1 MIQNAVVEIAG
12 YEVIISAS
20 DYERVM
26 AYKWRKAGIKRG
38 TYFRRSYYDKEAG
51 KKKEMFLHRFLANC
65 QHGKQIVD
73 HISGNTLDNRQ
84 ENLRICTI
92 TENNR
97 NCHKNKRN
105 TSGYKGVHWNKEKR
119 KWKAAIKVNRKL
131 IFLGLFDDLEEAYE
145 AYVAASKKY
154 HGEFGRLA

>member
-1 MIQNAVVEIAG
+1 MSQDVVVEIAG
-12 YEVIISAS
+12 YEVIISAC
-20 DYERVM
+20 DYDRVM
-26 AYKWRKAGIKRG
+26 AHKWRKAGFKKG
-38 TYFRRSYYDKEAG
+38 TYFRRSYYDKKNG
-51 KKKEMFLHRFLANC
+51 KKKEIFLHRFLADC

-97 NCHKNKRN
+97 NCRMNKKN
-105 TSGYKGVHWNKEKR
+105 TSGYKGVHWDKERR
-119 KWKAAIKVNRKL
+119 KWKAVIKVNRKTIL
-131 IFLGLFDDLEEAYE
+131 LGRFDDPEKAYE

-154 HGEFGRLA
+154 HGDFGRIA

>member
-84 ENLRICTI
+84 ENLRNTLNNHFVEINGVTKTI
-92 TENNR
+92 GEWAEISGIRAGTILQR
-97 NCHKNKRN
+97 IKLGWLGNKILMPSR
-105 TSGYKGVHWNKEKR
+105 EKKQTAR
-119 KWKAAIKVNRKL
+119 GNP
-131 IFLGLFDDLEEAYE
+131 GL
-145 AYVAASKKY
+145 
-154 HGEFGRLA
+154 